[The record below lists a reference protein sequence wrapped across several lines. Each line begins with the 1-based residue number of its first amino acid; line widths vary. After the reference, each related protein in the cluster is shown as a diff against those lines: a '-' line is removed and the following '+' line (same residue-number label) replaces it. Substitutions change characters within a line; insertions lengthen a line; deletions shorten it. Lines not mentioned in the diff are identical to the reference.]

1 MVIDLDRTSGTP
13 LYIQISTQLREQIK
27 SGELAIGTQL
37 PPERRLAAML
47 GVNRT
52 TIVNAYRE
60 LAAEGL
66 ISGHVGR
73 GTTVAGAARA
83 DGPYDGA
90 DSEMPWEQL
99 FTSTTDV
106 MNTALLRDTRI
117 VSARSDVISFATGI
131 PTPELYPI
139 ETIRDL
145 LDGALH
151 EAGQSLLQYCPT

>member
-1 MVIDLDRTSGTP
+1 MVIELDRAAATP
-13 LYIQISTQLREQIK
+13 LYIQISNQLREQIR
-27 SGELAIGTQL
+27 SGELVTGAQL

-73 GTTVAGAARA
+73 GTAVAGATRS
-83 DGPYDGA
+83 DGPYEGVR
-90 DSEMPWEQL
+90 SEMPWEQL

-106 MNTALLRDTRI
+106 MNTTLLRDTRI
-117 VSARSDVISFATGI
+117 VSAR
-131 PTPELYPI
+131 
-139 ETIRDL
+139 
-145 LDGALH
+145 
-151 EAGQSLLQYCPT
+151 